1 MVMNT
6 LDEVNKI
13 EQAARDLEASYQE
26 KITDI
31 LKQTEQKISEMKE
44 QINLNIKDYQEE
56 QLVLKNKKI
65 SESAKLLEDQQ
76 AKEIVDLKQQYLS
89 KKDQLVDRVIE
100 EVMKQYGN
108 S

>member
-1 MVMNT
+1 MNT

-44 QINLNIKDYQEE
+44 QIDLNIKDYQEE

-65 SESAKLLEDQQ
+65 SESAQLLEDQEE
-76 AKEIVDLKQQYLS
+76 KEIVYLKQQYLS
-89 KKDQLVDRVIE
+89 KKEQLVDRVIE

>member
-1 MVMNT
+1 MNT

-13 EQAARDLEASYQE
+13 EQAARDLEAFYQE
-26 KITDI
+26 KVTHL
-31 LKQTEQKISEMKE
+31 LKQSEQNISEMKE

-65 SESAKLLEDQQ
+65 SDSAKILEEQQ
-76 AKEIVDLKQQYLS
+76 AKEIVDLNQQYLS

>member
-44 QINLNIKDYQEE
+44 QIELNIK
-56 QLVLKNKKI
+56 
-65 SESAKLLEDQQ
+65 ED
-76 AKEIVDLKQQYLS
+76 
-89 KKDQLVDRVIE
+89 
-100 EVMKQYGN
+100 
-108 S
+108 

>member
-1 MVMNT
+1 MNT

-13 EQAARDLEASYQE
+13 EQAARDLEAFYQE
-26 KITDI
+26 KVTHL
-31 LKQTEQKISEMKE
+31 LKQSEQKISEMKE

-65 SESAKLLEDQQ
+65 SDSAKILEEQQ
-76 AKEIVDLKQQYLS
+76 AKEIVDLNQQYLS

>member
-44 QINLNIKDYQEE
+44 QIDLNIKDYQEE

-65 SESAKLLEDQQ
+65 SDSAKILEEQQ
-76 AKEIVDLKQQYLS
+76 AKEIVDLNQQYLS

>member
-26 KITDI
+26 KVTDM

-44 QINLNIKDYQEE
+44 QIDLNINDYQEE
-56 QLVLKNKKI
+56 QLALKNKKV
-65 SESAKLLEDQQ
+65 SDSAQLLEDQQ
-76 AKEIVDLKQQYLS
+76 AKEVVDLKQQYLS
-89 KKDQLVDRVIE
+89 KKEQLVDRVIE

>member
-1 MVMNT
+1 MNT

-44 QINLNIKDYQEE
+44 QIDLNIKDYQEE

-65 SESAKLLEDQQ
+65 SDSAKILEEQQ
-76 AKEIVDLKQQYLS
+76 AKEIVDLNQQYLS

>member
-44 QINLNIKDYQEE
+44 QIDLNIKDYQEE

-65 SESAKLLEDQQ
+65 SESAQLLEDQEE
-76 AKEIVDLKQQYLS
+76 KEIVDLNQQYLS

>member
-1 MVMNT
+1 MNT

-13 EQAARDLEASYQE
+13 EQAARDLEAFYQE
-26 KITDI
+26 KVAQL
-31 LKQTEQKISEMKE
+31 LKQSEQKISEMKE

-65 SESAKLLEDQQ
+65 SDSAKILEEQQ
-76 AKEIVDLKQQYLS
+76 AKEIVDLNQQYLS

>member
-13 EQAARDLEASYQE
+13 EQAARDLEAFYQE
-26 KITDI
+26 KVTHL
-31 LKQTEQKISEMKE
+31 LKQSEQKISEMKE

-65 SESAKLLEDQQ
+65 SDSAKILEEQQ
-76 AKEIVDLKQQYLS
+76 AKEIVDLNQQYLS

>member
-44 QINLNIKDYQEE
+44 QIDLNIKDYQEE

-65 SESAKLLEDQQ
+65 SESAQLLEDQEE
-76 AKEIVDLKQQYLS
+76 KEIVYLKQQYLS
-89 KKDQLVDRVIE
+89 KKEQLVDRVIE

>member
-1 MVMNT
+1 MNT

-65 SESAKLLEDQQ
+65 SDSAKILEEQQ
-76 AKEIVDLKQQYLS
+76 AKEIVDLNQQYLS

>member
-44 QINLNIKDYQEE
+44 QIDLNIKDYQEE

-65 SESAKLLEDQQ
+65 SESAQLLEDQEE
-76 AKEIVDLKQQYLS
+76 KEVVYLKQQYLS
-89 KKDQLVDRVIE
+89 KKEQLVDRVIE

>member
-1 MVMNT
+1 MNT

-44 QINLNIKDYQEE
+44 QIDLNINDYQEE

-65 SESAKLLEDQQ
+65 SDSAKILEEQQ
-76 AKEIVDLKQQYLS
+76 AKEIVDLNQQYLS

>member
-13 EQAARDLEASYQE
+13 EQAARDLEAFYQE
-26 KITDI
+26 KVTHL
-31 LKQTEQKISEMKE
+31 LKQSEQKISEMKE
-44 QINLNIKDYQEE
+44 QIDLNIKDYQEE

-65 SESAKLLEDQQ
+65 SESAQLLEDQEE
-76 AKEIVDLKQQYLS
+76 KEVVYLKQQYLS
-89 KKDQLVDRVIE
+89 KKEQLVDRVIE

>member
-13 EQAARDLEASYQE
+13 EQAARDLEAFYQE
-26 KITDI
+26 KVAQL
-31 LKQTEQKISEMKE
+31 LKQSEQKISEMKE

-65 SESAKLLEDQQ
+65 SDSAKILEEQQ
-76 AKEIVDLKQQYLS
+76 AKEIVDLNQQYLS

>member
-65 SESAKLLEDQQ
+65 SDSAKILEEQQ
-76 AKEIVDLKQQYLS
+76 AKEIVDLNQQYLS

>member
-26 KITDI
+26 KVTDM

-44 QINLNIKDYQEE
+44 QIELNIKDYQEE

-65 SESAKLLEDQQ
+65 SDSAKILEEQQ
-76 AKEIVDLKQQYLS
+76 AKEIVDLNQQYLS